1 MRNITKYI
9 NYNTKYLYVEL
20 FLKANKIFEMGWI
33 VLAIAANGNT
43 ANKGQRQIKKKM
55 ISVNITHKKKAYN
68 IRRILLEY

>member
-43 ANKGQRQIKKKM
+43 ANTKDKDRLKRKWYLS
-55 ISVNITHKKKAYN
+55 ISHTKRKL
-68 IRRILLEY
+68 RILEEYY